1 MKKIKVENLE
11 PGQKFDKPV
20 YVDGDTLLVPERV
33 VIREKDIE
41 RLKSWNITFVETDG
55 KPISAEEE
63 KKKEEQT
70 ISKLLEG
77 KSDEGLMKLYT
88 QVVKDL
94 SEIFD
99 DIKNG
104 RKVKTADI
112 DEIVTNL
119 VHAVRDHSED
129 MTSLILQNPG
139 NGDQTASSAVNCLIL
154 SVVVAQYLNFPNHH
168 IMNTAIAA
176 LLHDIGMTR
185 IPAAILEK
193 TGDLTP
199 EEKKQIQTHTLYTFR
214 IITRELKYSEEIGKL
229 ALLHHERWDGKGYPK
244 QLKEKQIPV
253 ISRIISVVD
262 AFEAM
267 VRDRP
272 YRNSMI
278 GYTAMRQILND
289 NSRRFDSEILK
300 IFIKAMGIYPVGSI
314 VILNDGSIG
323 RVERIHG
330 DAPLRPLVRLIVDAK
345 GKRME
350 ESGGKTIDLLEKKDY
365 FITRAVNPRDF
376 AGR

>member
-1 MKKIKVENLE
+1 MKKIKVDDLVA
-11 PGQKFDKPV
+11 GQKFDKPV
-20 YVDGDTLLVPERV
+20 YVDGDTLLVPECV

-41 RLKSWNITFVETDG
+41 RLKSWNIPYVETEG
-55 KPISAEEE
+55 KTISAEEE
-63 KKKEEQT
+63 KQKEEKT
-70 ISKLLEG
+70 ISKLLDGEG
-77 KSDEGLMKLYT
+77 DEGLVKMYT
-88 QVVKDL
+88 RSIEDL
-94 SEIFD
+94 SVIFED
-99 DIKNG
+99 LRNG
-104 RKVKTADI
+104 RKVKTADV

-119 VHAVRDHSED
+119 VKSVNEHTED
-129 MTSLILQNPG
+129 MISMILQNHET
-139 NGDQTASSAVNCLIL
+139 GDQMERSAINCLIL
-154 SVVVAQYLNFPNHH
+154 SVVVARFLNFPNHH
-168 IMNTAIAA
+168 ILNTAVAA
-176 LLHDIGMTR
+176 LLHDIGMIR
-185 IPAAILEK
+185 IPGDILEK
-193 TGDLTP
+193 TGDLSG

-214 IITRELKYSEEIGKL
+214 IITRELQYSEEIGKI

-244 QLKEKQIPV
+244 GLREKQIPV

-323 RVERIHG
+323 RVEKTHG
-330 DAPLRPLVRLIVDAK
+330 DAPLRPLVRLIVNAK
-345 GKRME
+345 GKRLPRE
-350 ESGGKTIDLLEKKDY
+350 QSVSIDLLTQKNF
-365 FITRAVNPRDF
+365 FITRAVNPKDF
-376 AGR
+376 IGS

>member
-1 MKKIKVENLE
+1 MKKIKVEDLK

-33 VIREKDIE
+33 VIREKDIK
-41 RLKSWNITFVETDG
+41 RLKSWNITFVETEG
-55 KPISAEEE
+55 KPISTEEE

-77 KSDEGLMKLYT
+77 KGDEGLVKLYT
-88 QVVKDL
+88 QAVKDL
-94 SEIFD
+94 SEIFN

-119 VHAVRDHSED
+119 VHAVRDHSEA

-139 NGDQTASSAVNCLIL
+139 TGDQTASSAVNCLIL
-154 SVVVAQYLNFPNHH
+154 SVVLAQHLNFPNHH

-176 LLHDIGMTR
+176 LLHDIGMAR
-185 IPAAILEK
+185 IPSAILEK
-193 TGDLTP
+193 TGDLTT

-244 QLKEKQIPV
+244 QLKGKQIPV

-376 AGR
+376 AGS